1 MKILPVL
8 AAAAAF
14 ASTGVAEDAQP
25 TSTYFKEAKIT
36 VDERARAD
44 GFMRVRVI
52 PQNGTPLEATLA
64 IEKRMSENDLARGI
78 ADSLNGVLGADY
90 KADKDAGEHVKIKKE
105 TRDAADFSV
114 EITFNAPGFAVI
126 LDN

>member
-1 MKILPVL
+1 MRSLLAVTLAVVL
-8 AAAAAF
+8 AGVSAGQEGEL
-14 ASTGVAEDAQP
+14 AS
-25 TSTYFKEAKIT
+25 SYFKEAKIT
-36 VDERARAD
+36 VNERARAD

-52 PQNGTPLEATLA
+52 PQGGPPLEATLP
-64 IEKRMSENDLARGI
+64 IRRRMSENDLARGI
-78 ADSLNGVLGADY
+78 ADALGGVLGENYEADRT
-90 KADKDAGEHVKIKKE
+90 AGEHVKIKKK